1 MKVSFTFLFIPFFL
15 FSTELFARAD
25 KLTNKDLA
33 LIAKKSYHY
42 FFPAV
47 LMDITRK
54 TQEKMLKLKIISFC
68 T

>member
-33 LIAKKSYHY
+33 LIAKKSHPLLFSCCPDGYHKKN
-42 FFPAV
+42 P
-47 LMDITRK
+47 RK
-54 TQEKMLKLKIISFC
+54 KC
-68 T
+68 